1 MFSKFSCL
9 LVVLI
14 VTQSKPL
21 SAQKYFAD
29 DPIAVDRDNLIDV
42 GTPKRQKLS
51 DYYDFLENTF
61 ATPGDLSK
69 QTSANVNTLGEVP
82 DSSWFQNR
90 HGRNRMTADELVRG
104 PNKGTGPSIDG
115 PWVVIAG
122 KSEGITPGF
131 SIRDS
136 RGDIY
141 VIKFD
146 PVSNPEMATSA
157 ETIVTKFFH
166 AIGYYVPENYLVFFN
181 RGDVRVG
188 PDAELSV
195 GLGPRRRMNEKDL
208 DDLLERTPMTPDKR
222 YRAVASKFVEGEPI
236 GPFKYFGTRPDDPND
251 VIPHEN
257 RRELRG
263 LRVFSAWLNHDDSRA
278 VNTLDTV
285 VTEGGTRFV
294 RHYLIDF
301 GSTLGSGS
309 VQAQKPRAGWEYLWQ
324 PGATFSRLATLGL
337 VDREWVR
344 VHYPDFP
351 SLGRFESK
359 KFRPER
365 WKPEYPN
372 VAFKKSLPDD
382 EYWAARIV
390 MAFTDED
397 IRALVRTGGLSD
409 PKAEQYLVQ
418 TLIERR
424 NKIGQYCFKQ
434 VLAIDNF
441 VLKEDAVNFAYTP
454 TKFGFESDAGQYRL
468 SWFRLNNATG
478 EKTPVGNEVSIAE
491 NTFRI
496 PAALLEGPAEYFGV
510 EIREAQ
516 KAPRPKGESPA
527 VSVFI
532 SRSSPTRIVG
542 IERTGSVE

>member
-1 MFSKFSCL
+1 MPQIPSTRWAISNSTNSRPRMELGFVLTRRAESSGDSISDSVGMACTSSRNSTMFSKYSCL
-9 LVVLI
+9 LIVLI

-61 ATPGDLSK
+61 ASPGDLSK

-82 DSSWFQNR
+82 NSSWFQNR
-90 HGRNRMTADELVRG
+90 HGHTRMTVDELVRG
-104 PNKGTGPSIDG
+104 PNKGTGPSMDQ
-115 PWVVIAG
+115 PWVVVAG

-136 RGDIY
+136 RGDVY

-146 PVSNPEMATSA
+146 PVSNPQMATSA

-181 RGDVRVG
+181 RGNVLVG
-188 PDAELSV
+188 PDAEISV

-222 YRAVASKFVEGEPI
+222 YRAVASKFVEGQPI
-236 GPFKYFGTRPDDPND
+236 GPFRYFGTRPDDPND

-278 VNTLDTV
+278 VNTFDTV
-285 VTEGGTRFV
+285 ATEGGTRFV

-344 VHYPDFP
+344 VHYPNFP

-372 VAFKKSLPDD
+372 VAFKKALPDD

-397 IRALVRTGGLSD
+397 IRALVRTGELSD
-409 PKAEQYLVQ
+409 PKAEQYLIQ

-424 NKIGQYCFKQ
+424 NKIGQYCFEQ
-434 VLAIDNF
+434 ILAIDNF
-441 VLKEDAVNFAYTP
+441 VLKGDAVNFAYMP
-454 TKFGFESDAGQYRL
+454 AKFGFDSDPGQYVM

-478 EKTPVGNEVSIAE
+478 EKTFVGNEVSIA
-491 NTFRI
+491 
-496 PAALLEGPAEYFGV
+496 
-510 EIREAQ
+510 
-516 KAPRPKGESPA
+516 
-527 VSVFI
+527 
-532 SRSSPTRIVG
+532 
-542 IERTGSVE
+542 